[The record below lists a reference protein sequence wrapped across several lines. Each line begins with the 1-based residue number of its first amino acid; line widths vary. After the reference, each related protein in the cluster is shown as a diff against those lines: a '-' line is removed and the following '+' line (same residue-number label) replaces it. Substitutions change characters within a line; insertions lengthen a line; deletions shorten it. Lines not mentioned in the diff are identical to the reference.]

1 MFLFRMMGKLISS
14 LGGVSSN
21 DGVAIM
27 IVAIFFS
34 LALLVLN
41 LSQYKSLKIA
51 QAVEP
56 LMRDIER
63 KYKNDS
69 NKRTEELMKMLAANG
84 YNLFSSFLIYILQI
98 IVVIGLIGAL
108 AHPELYIHAGQP
120 ELTSFLWVPDLTK
133 SCLDYVRA
141 GEFSADFLFSLL
153 LPAIAVF
160 LTVLHNRKVQE
171 LRPIDQNLVDNIM
184 LVAMIAVCLIFA
196 QGIALYW
203 CVIYL
208 FNLLL
213 LHLVLKFYTV
223 KLKKQPG
230 KKASHSKK

>member
-108 AHPELYIHAGQP
+108 AHQ
-120 ELTSFLWVPDLTK
+120 
-133 SCLDYVRA
+133 
-141 GEFSADFLFSLL
+141 
-153 LPAIAVF
+153 
-160 LTVLHNRKVQE
+160 VLNRLQRE
-171 LRPIDQNLVDNIM
+171 RE
-184 LVAMIAVCLIFA
+184 
-196 QGIALYW
+196 
-203 CVIYL
+203 
-208 FNLLL
+208 
-213 LHLVLKFYTV
+213 
-223 KLKKQPG
+223 
-230 KKASHSKK
+230 